1 MTFIK
6 PLPDSAPML
15 DTAPTMPAPAPIWK
29 YPISTQPVIS
39 PPSIELRDWFAGLAM
54 QGMLASGD
62 QHDAN
67 TSSVLSEDAY
77 KIADAMLKAREAK

>member
-54 QGMLASGD
+54 QGLLAD
-62 QHDAN
+62 
-67 TSSVLSEDAY
+67 SSIHGTHAEIASNAY
-77 KIADAMLKAREAK
+77 GFADAMLKAREAK